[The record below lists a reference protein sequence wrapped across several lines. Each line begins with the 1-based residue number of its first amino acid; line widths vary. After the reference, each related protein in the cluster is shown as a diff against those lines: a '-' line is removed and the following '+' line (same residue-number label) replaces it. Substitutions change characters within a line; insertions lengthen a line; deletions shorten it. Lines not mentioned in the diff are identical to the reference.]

1 MRTGPGHEDNG
12 MTTDPEGEPKA
23 RFLERFLKENP
34 EMSSRLV
41 AAVLRFPR
49 GPFFPDVP
57 VEKLFGDDR
66 PSGWGGRISPTLGES
81 LLILNAARIRV
92 GERVTVWRLT
102 DPYFLLL
109 LLELTHRVAIVEEDD
124 NLRDILHRSVD
135 DLGYAY
141 IPVFSSLEEADVQT
155 PPPDRFLRVFAPPGP
170 GENLPPGLS
179 LRSRVQGW
187 VLDHFLTGGPIEL
200 S

>member
-1 MRTGPGHEDNG
+1 

-34 EMSSRLV
+34 EVSSRLV

-66 PSGWGGRISPTLGES
+66 PSGWGGRISPTLRES
-81 LLILNAARIRV
+81 LLILNAARIRA
-92 GERVTVWRLT
+92 GERITVWRLT

-124 NLRDILHRSVD
+124 NLRDILRRSVD

-141 IPVFSSLEEADVQT
+141 IPVFSSLEEAADVQT

-170 GENLPPGLS
+170 GENLPPALS